1 MEEAGTEEVV
11 FVGIEWF
18 ENKKPGLPKG
28 EALAEKEV

>member
-11 FVGIEWF
+11 FVGFEWF